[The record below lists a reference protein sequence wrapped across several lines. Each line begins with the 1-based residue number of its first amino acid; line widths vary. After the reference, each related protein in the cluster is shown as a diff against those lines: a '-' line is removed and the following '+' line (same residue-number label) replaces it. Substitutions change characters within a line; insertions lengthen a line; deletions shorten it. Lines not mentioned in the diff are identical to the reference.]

1 MAVFLARMVIPFSRS
16 SGLESMIREP
26 TSWFSRKVWLCF
38 SSASTS
44 VVLPWSTWA
53 MIARLRTSWR
63 RLVVISL
70 SFASPKRKP
79 RAAEP
84 RGASGNVSGVLG
96 DPDALRAR
104 ALGAR
109 LDLEGDLL
117 AAVQAVEVAL
127 GAAAVEEVLL
137 PVLGRDEA
145 EATVGDELLDG
156 S

>member
-16 SGLESMIREP
+16 SGFESMIREP
-26 TSWFSRKVWLCF
+26 ISWFSRKVWLCF
-38 SSASTS
+38 SSASTR

-53 MIARLRTSWR
+53 MIARLRMSCLR
-63 RLVVISL
+63 VVVITGYFGSGT
-70 SFASPKRKP
+70 KRKP

-84 RGASGNVSGVLG
+84 RGAPIWVLG
-96 DPDALRAR
+96 DPDALGAR

-117 AAVQAVEVAL
+117 APVEAVEIGL

-137 PVLGRDEA
+137 AVLSCDKA
-145 EATVGDELLDG
+145 KAPVGDELLDG